1 VIEKKHRALASIYL
15 INDAVASNFAMLAA
29 WFLRF
34 RFEIIPL
41 TKGPQDLSTY
51 AQLLPIV
58 TIVFPLAFAV
68 QGLYRIRPAR
78 SRTEEWLAVAI
89 GSVVATVVLSG
100 VLLWVRPGNPDVL
113 YSRATLAMFLLCAI
127 VFVIVGRI
135 FVRAFVELRHRGGR
149 DLDRVLIAGNG
160 ELARA
165 VVERIEAHR
174 ELGFRIVGYLD
185 EGAERRGQGAD
196 DVLATSPLLAETSA
210 PATPPP
216 APRPLRPAPFMGLPC
231 LGTIDDADAVIESH
245 AVDHVFVA
253 LPHASSKAMMAL
265 LDRLVRRVV
274 SIHVVPDLLQFMVL
288 RSRVED
294 IDGLPTINLS
304 ETPLEGWS
312 RFVKRGFDLFVAGAA
327 AVVFSP
333 LMLLIALAIW
343 LEDRGPIFYRQVRM
357 GLDGKPFEILKFRS
371 MRVGAENETGA
382 KWAERDDPRRTRIG
396 RLIRAWSFDELPQ
409 LWNVLCGEMSVVGPR
424 PERPQFVEQFRAE
437 LPHYMLRH
445 KVRAGMTGWA
455 QVHGWRG
462 NTSVRMRIEH
472 DLYYI
477 ENWSLLLDFKILFMT
492 VLHGWRHENAY

>member
-1 VIEKKHRALASIYL
+1 MIEKKHRALASIYL
-15 INDAVASNFAMLAA
+15 INDAVASNLAMLAA

-34 RFEIIPL
+34 RFELIPL
-41 TKGPQDLSTY
+41 TKGPQGLTTY

-78 SRTEEWLAVAI
+78 SKTEEWLSVAI
-89 GSVVATVVLSG
+89 GSVVGTVVLSG

-113 YSRATLAMFLLCAI
+113 YSRATLLIFMLCAI
-127 VFVIVGRI
+127 VFVILGRI
-135 FVRAFVELRHRGGR
+135 FVRAFVERRHRDGR
-149 DLDRVLIAGNG
+149 DVDRVLIAGNG

-165 VVERIEAHR
+165 VVERIEAHG
-174 ELGFRIVGYLD
+174 ELGFHIVGYLRNGD
-185 EGAERRGQGAD
+185 DSALAD
-196 DVLATSPLLAETSA
+196 
-210 PATPPP
+210 
-216 APRPLRPAPFMGLPC
+216 LPC
-231 LGTIDDADAVIESH
+231 LGTIDDAERVIE
-245 AVDHVFVA
+245 AENVDHVFVA

-265 LDRLVRRVV
+265 LDRLVRSVV

-312 RFVKRGFDLFVAGAA
+312 RFVKRGFDLVVAGAA
-327 AVVFSP
+327 ALFFSP

-371 MRVGAENETGA
+371 MRVGAEKDTGA
-382 KWAERDDPRRTRIG
+382 KWAERDDPRRTRVG

-409 LWNVLCGEMSVVGPR
+409 LWNVLRGDMSVVGPR

-462 NTSVRMRIEH
+462 NTSIRVRIEH

-477 ENWSLLLDFKILFMT
+477 ENWSLLLDLKICFMT
-492 VLHGWRHENAY
+492 VLHGLRHENAY